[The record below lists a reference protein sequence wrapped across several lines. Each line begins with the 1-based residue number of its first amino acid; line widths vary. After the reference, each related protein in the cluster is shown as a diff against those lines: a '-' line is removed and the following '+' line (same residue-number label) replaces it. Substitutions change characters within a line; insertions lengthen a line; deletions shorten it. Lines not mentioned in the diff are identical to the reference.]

1 MICFALHRYTFF
13 FSIGPLKHGIKMKIS
28 EAGWLKFE
36 FANPSSPNITKSE
49 GQSYHNMMWSQW
61 KTLLLPYE
69 TGQNCLKHLVI

>member
-1 MICFALHRYTFF
+1 MICFALHRYKCFF
-13 FSIGPLKHGIKMKIS
+13 YRSIKHGIKMKIR

-36 FANPSSPNITKSE
+36 FSNPPSANITKSE